1 MINNVISTCAVCGNK
16 LEVTELHCH
25 RCDTRYQG
33 HFHLDKFSYLSPE
46 QKFFIEVFLKC
57 RGNIKEVEKELDISY
72 PTVRSKLDDVIS
84 SLGYKVTASEK
95 SETKKKE
102 ILDMLSKGEITYDE
116 AIKLL
121 NENSK

>member
-95 SETKKKE
+95 SETKRKKYW
-102 ILDMLSKGEITYDE
+102 ICSVKG
-116 AIKLL
+116 KLPMMRR
-121 NENSK
+121 